1 MHSILK
7 RLHLAASLQQCSKPL
22 EKRYGKMCTIN
33 LKIVGALHRT
43 QRDTNGAKSID
54 DNDGYEVLFMASNI
68 LSGRAE
74 YRSSFWTDFGRMPST
89 TFQLFFDLKDF
100 LLPSPRLLLLRSK
113 NELLRGAKYNVM
125 CNTLTTMCVY
135 IKEREKELQLRKG
148 HLFSSSTGIFPFFLL
163 LLCVTSLP
171 SWKCLYFLPPP
182 PTAFISTPTPPAFL
196 DDESNITFFL
206 AIC

>member
-7 RLHLAASLQQCSKPL
+7 HLHLAATLQQCSKPL

-33 LKIVGALHRT
+33 LKIVVREARSIEHRGT
-43 QRDTNGAKSID
+43 Q
-54 DNDGYEVLFMASNI
+54 MARNLLMI
-68 LSGRAE
+68 MTVTKCFLWLPYTSGRAE

-89 TFQLFFDLKDF
+89 TFQLFFVLKDF
-100 LLPSPRLLLLRSK
+100 LLPSLRLLLLRSK

-148 HLFSSSTGIFPFFLL
+148 HLFSSSTGIFPFFFCS
-163 LLCVTSLP
+163 CV
-171 SWKCLYFLPPP
+171 
-182 PTAFISTPTPPAFL
+182 
-196 DDESNITFFL
+196 
-206 AIC
+206 